1 LVGFLF
7 CPRRAD
13 DSDGGGNRWECIAEP
28 RDIGGDAG
36 GGRGMYQSGTR
47 RGAFPR
53 PSLRERK
60 KLQTRSAIINRAVE
74 LFNTQGFYNTSIDD
88 IADAADVSR
97 GTFFN
102 YFGYKEA
109 VIVEFGR
116 DLMIALTAQVDAQI
130 AENISAERIIYRIWL
145 EVRSLLEEHG
155 EAVVVLSHE
164 LLNPEVERA
173 VRAAQAFTLA
183 ELIEKVTATGQ
194 RAGRFRSSLNA
205 GQFGQLVANL
215 IVVSVATQYRT
226 NDMEAAD
233 AYMRQSL
240 NVIFHGAI
248 PEGVARKD
256 DWTK

>member
-1 LVGFLF
+1 
-7 CPRRAD
+7 
-13 DSDGGGNRWECIAEP
+13 
-28 RDIGGDAG
+28 
-36 GGRGMYQSGTR
+36 MYQTGAR

-60 KLQTRSAIINRAVE
+60 KLQTRGAIIAKAVE

-116 DLMIALTAQVDAQI
+116 DLVINLSAKVEEQLK
-130 AENISAERIIYRIWL
+130 ENVSAERILYRIWL
-145 EVRSLLEEHG
+145 DVRALLEEYG

-164 LLNPEVERA
+164 LLNPDVERA
-173 VRAAQAFTLA
+173 SRAAQAFTLA
-183 ELIEKVTATGQ
+183 ELIAKVAKHGQ
-194 RAGRFRSSLNA
+194 RSGRFRGTLDT

-233 AYMRQSL
+233 GYMRQSL
-240 NVIFHGAI
+240 NVIFHGAM
-248 PEGVARKD
+248 PDGVAKAN
-256 DWTK
+256 DWSNGK

>member
-1 LVGFLF
+1 
-7 CPRRAD
+7 
-13 DSDGGGNRWECIAEP
+13 
-28 RDIGGDAG
+28 
-36 GGRGMYQSGTR
+36 MYQTSAR

-116 DLMIALTAQVDAQI
+116 DLMINLTAQVEEQI
-130 AENISAERIIYRIWL
+130 KQEVSAERIIFRIWL

-164 LLNPEVERA
+164 LLNPDVERA

-183 ELIEKVTATGQ
+183 ELVAKVAKAGQ
-194 RAGRFRSSLNA
+194 QAGRFRSTLDA

-215 IVVSVATQYRT
+215 IIVSVATQYRT

-240 NVIFHGAI
+240 NVIFHGAM
-248 PEGVARKD
+248 PEGVARGDAWAK
-256 DWTK
+256 

>member
-1 LVGFLF
+1 MNQ
-7 CPRRAD
+7 P
-13 DSDGGGNRWECIAEP
+13 
-28 RDIGGDAG
+28 
-36 GGRGMYQSGTR
+36 GTR

-116 DLMIALTAQVDAQI
+116 DLMVALTRQVDEQI
-130 AENISAERIIYRIWL
+130 AANVGAERIIYRIWL
-145 EVRSLLEEHG
+145 AVRALLEEHG

-164 LLNPEVERA
+164 LLNPDVERA

-183 ELIEKVTATGQ
+183 ELVAKVATNGL
-194 RAGRFRSSLNA
+194 RASRFRSGLDA

-226 NDMEAAD
+226 NDMAAAD

-240 NVIFHGAI
+240 NVVFHCAM
-248 PEGVARKD
+248 PDGVSSGD
-256 DWTK
+256 DCMK

>member
-1 LVGFLF
+1 ME
-7 CPRRAD
+7 ASD
-13 DSDGGGNRWECIAEP
+13 DVYTPWPQRTG
-28 RDIGGDAG
+28 
-36 GGRGMYQSGTR
+36 
-47 RGAFPR
+47 FPR

-74 LFNTQGFYNTSIDD
+74 LFNSQGFYNTSIDD

-116 DLMIALTAQVDAQI
+116 DLMINLTTQVEEQLK
-130 AENISAERIIYRIWL
+130 ENVSAERIIYRIWL
-145 EVRSLLEEHG
+145 DVRSLLEEHG

-164 LLNPEVERA
+164 LLNPEIERA
-173 VRAAQAFTLA
+173 VRAAQAFALA
-183 ELIEKVTATGQ
+183 DLIAKVATNGQ
-194 RAGRFRSSLNA
+194 RAGRFRSSLDPA
-205 GQFGQLVANL
+205 QFGQLVANL

-240 NVIFHGAI
+240 NVIFHGAM
-248 PEGVARKD
+248 PEGVSRGD
-256 DWTK
+256 DWSK

>member
-1 LVGFLF
+1 MYATSA
-7 CPRRAD
+7 R
-13 DSDGGGNRWECIAEP
+13 GG
-28 RDIGGDAG
+28 
-36 GGRGMYQSGTR
+36 S
-47 RGAFPR
+47 FPR

-60 KLQTRSAIINRAVE
+60 KLQTRAVIINRAVE
-74 LFNTQGFYNTSIDD
+74 LFNTRGFYNTSIDD

-116 DLMIALTAQVDAQI
+116 DLMVDLTAQVDEQVE
-130 AENISAERIIYRIWL
+130 ENISADRIIYRIWL
-145 EVRSLLEEHG
+145 GVRSLLVEYG
-155 EAVVVLSHE
+155 EAIVVLSHE
-164 LLNPEVERA
+164 LLNPDVERA
-173 VRAAQAFTLA
+173 GRATQAFTLV
-183 ELIEKVTATGQ
+183 ELIAKVATIGQ
-194 RAGRFRSSLNA
+194 HAGRFRSNYDA

-248 PEGVARKD
+248 PEGVACGEEWAKD
-256 DWTK
+256 

>member
-1 LVGFLF
+1 VEASSGYRTTHEPPRAVGDDPEMEDQVYSLGR
-7 CPRRAD
+7 PRRA
-13 DSDGGGNRWECIAEP
+13 IL
-28 RDIGGDAG
+28 
-36 GGRGMYQSGTR
+36 
-47 RGAFPR
+47 R

-60 KLQTRSAIINRAVE
+60 KTQTRSAIINRAVE

-116 DLMIALTAQVDAQI
+116 DLMINLTTQVDTQI

-145 EVRSLLEEHG
+145 EVRSLLEEYG

-164 LLNPEVERA
+164 LLNPDVERA
-173 VRAAQAFTLA
+173 VRAAQAFTLT

-194 RAGRFRSSLNA
+194 RAGRFRSSLNP

-215 IVVSVATQYRT
+215 IAVSVARQYRT

-240 NVIFHGAI
+240 NVIFHGAM
-248 PEGVARKD
+248 PDGVAKAN
-256 DWTK
+256 DWAK

>member
-1 LVGFLF
+1 
-7 CPRRAD
+7 
-13 DSDGGGNRWECIAEP
+13 
-28 RDIGGDAG
+28 
-36 GGRGMYQSGTR
+36 MYQTDAR

-116 DLMIALTAQVDAQI
+116 DLMIDLTAQVEEQI
-130 AENISAERIIYRIWL
+130 KREVGAERIIFRIWL
-145 EVRSLLEEHG
+145 AVRALLEEHG

-164 LLNPEVERA
+164 LLNPDVERA

-183 ELIEKVTATGQ
+183 ELVAKVAKAGQ
-194 RAGRFRSSLNA
+194 QAGRFRSTLDA

-215 IVVSVATQYRT
+215 IIVSVATQYRT
-226 NDMEAAD
+226 NDLEAAD
-233 AYMRQSL
+233 GYMRQSL
-240 NVIFHGAI
+240 NVIFHGAM
-248 PEGVARKD
+248 PEGVARAD
-256 DWTK
+256 DWAK

>member
-1 LVGFLF
+1 
-7 CPRRAD
+7 
-13 DSDGGGNRWECIAEP
+13 
-28 RDIGGDAG
+28 
-36 GGRGMYQSGTR
+36 MYQTSAR

-60 KLQTRSAIINRAVE
+60 KLQTRAAIINRAVE
-74 LFNTQGFYNTSIDD
+74 LFNTQGFYHTSIDD

-116 DLMIALTAQVDAQI
+116 DLMINLTAQVEEQI
-130 AENISAERIIYRIWL
+130 KQEVSAERIIFRIWL

-164 LLNPEVERA
+164 LLNPDVERA

-183 ELIEKVTATGQ
+183 ELVAKVAKAGQ
-194 RAGRFRSSLNA
+194 QAGRFRSTLDA

-215 IVVSVATQYRT
+215 IIVSVATQYRT
-226 NDMEAAD
+226 NDLEAAD

-240 NVIFHGAI
+240 NVIFHGAM
-248 PEGVARKD
+248 PEGVARGD
-256 DWTK
+256 DWAK

>member
-1 LVGFLF
+1 M
-7 CPRRAD
+7 A
-13 DSDGGGNRWECIAEP
+13 
-28 RDIGGDAG
+28 RDLLRHPTSA
-36 GGRGMYQSGTR
+36 R

-116 DLMIALTAQVDAQI
+116 DLMINLTAQVEEQI
-130 AENISAERIIYRIWL
+130 KQEVSAERIIFRIWL

-164 LLNPEVERA
+164 LLNPDVERA

-183 ELIEKVTATGQ
+183 ELVAKVAKAGQ
-194 RAGRFRSSLNA
+194 QAGRFRSTLDA

-215 IVVSVATQYRT
+215 IIVSVATQYRT

-240 NVIFHGAI
+240 NVIFHGAM
-248 PEGVARKD
+248 PEGVARNGD
-256 DWTK
+256 DWAK

>member
-1 LVGFLF
+1 
-7 CPRRAD
+7 
-13 DSDGGGNRWECIAEP
+13 
-28 RDIGGDAG
+28 
-36 GGRGMYQSGTR
+36 MYQTGAR
-47 RGAFPR
+47 RGTFPR

-60 KLQTRSAIINRAVE
+60 KAQTRAAIINKAVE
-74 LFNTQGFYNTSIDD
+74 LFNTKGFYQTSIDD

-116 DLMIALTAQVDAQI
+116 DLMINLTAQVEEQLK
-130 AENISAERIIYRIWL
+130 ENVSAERILFRIWL
-145 EVRSLLEEHG
+145 EVRSLLEEYG

-173 VRAAQAFTLA
+173 SRAMQAFTLA
-183 ELIEKVTATGQ
+183 ELIGTVTKAGQ
-194 RAGRFRSSLNA
+194 QNGRFRSNLDTA
-205 GQFGQLVANL
+205 QFGQLLANL

-240 NVIFHGAI
+240 NVIFHGAM
-248 PEGVARKD
+248 PEGVSRAT
-256 DWTK
+256 DWSDR

>member
-1 LVGFLF
+1 MQQ
-7 CPRRAD
+7 
-13 DSDGGGNRWECIAEP
+13 
-28 RDIGGDAG
+28 IGA
-36 GGRGMYQSGTR
+36 R
-47 RGAFPR
+47 RGVLPR

-60 KLQTRSAIINRAVE
+60 KIQTRAAIIAKAVA

-116 DLMIALTAQVDAQI
+116 DLMIRLTEQVNVQLK
-130 AENISAERIIYRIWL
+130 ERVNAERIIYRIWL
-145 EVRSLLEEHG
+145 EVRSLLAEYG

-164 LLNPEVERA
+164 LLNPDVERSS
-173 VRAAQAFTLA
+173 RAAQAFTLS
-183 ELIEKVTATGQ
+183 ELIAKVTKAGQ
-194 RAGRFRSSLNA
+194 QAGRFRGAIDA

-226 NDMEAAD
+226 NDMAAAD
-233 AYMRQSL
+233 GYMRQSL
-240 NVIFHGAI
+240 NVIFHGAM
-248 PEGVARKD
+248 PEGVAKVNGWSD
-256 DWTK
+256 T

>member
-1 LVGFLF
+1 MNQ
-7 CPRRAD
+7 P
-13 DSDGGGNRWECIAEP
+13 
-28 RDIGGDAG
+28 
-36 GGRGMYQSGTR
+36 GTR

-116 DLMIALTAQVDAQI
+116 DLMIALTRQVDEQI
-130 AENISAERIIYRIWL
+130 AANVGAERIIYRIWL
-145 EVRSLLEEHG
+145 AVRALLEEHG

-164 LLNPEVERA
+164 LLNPDVERA

-183 ELIEKVTATGQ
+183 ELVAKVATNGL
-194 RAGRFRSSLNA
+194 RASRFRSGLDA

-240 NVIFHGAI
+240 NVVFHGAM
-248 PEGVARKD
+248 PDGVSRGD
-256 DWTK
+256 DWVK

>member
-1 LVGFLF
+1 
-7 CPRRAD
+7 
-13 DSDGGGNRWECIAEP
+13 
-28 RDIGGDAG
+28 
-36 GGRGMYQSGTR
+36 MYQTGAR

-60 KLQTRSAIINRAVE
+60 KLQTRAAIINKAVE

-116 DLMIALTAQVDAQI
+116 DLMINLTAQVEEQMK
-130 AENISAERIIYRIWL
+130 ESVSAERIIFRIWL
-145 EVRSLLEEHG
+145 EVRSLLEKFG

-164 LLNPEVERA
+164 LLNPDVERA
-173 VRAAQAFTLA
+173 SRAAQAFTLA
-183 ELIEKVTATGQ
+183 ELVASVTKAGQ
-194 RAGRFRSSLNA
+194 QSGRFRSSLDTA
-205 GQFGQLVANL
+205 QFGQLVANL

-226 NDMEAAD
+226 NDTDEAD
-233 AYMRQSL
+233 GYMRQSL
-240 NVIFHGAI
+240 NVIFHGAM
-248 PEGVARKD
+248 PDGVARAN
-256 DWTK
+256 DWSGR

>member
-1 LVGFLF
+1 
-7 CPRRAD
+7 
-13 DSDGGGNRWECIAEP
+13 
-28 RDIGGDAG
+28 
-36 GGRGMYQSGTR
+36 MYQTSAR

-60 KLQTRSAIINRAVE
+60 KLQTRAAIINRAVE

-116 DLMIALTAQVDAQI
+116 DLMIDLTAQVEEQI
-130 AENISAERIIYRIWL
+130 KREVGAERIIFRIWL

-164 LLNPEVERA
+164 LLNPDVERA

-183 ELIEKVTATGQ
+183 ELVAKVAKAGQ
-194 RAGRFRSSLNA
+194 QAGRFRSTLDA

-215 IVVSVATQYRT
+215 IIVSVATQYRT
-226 NDMEAAD
+226 NDLEAAD

-240 NVIFHGAI
+240 NVIFHGAM
-248 PEGVARKD
+248 PEGVARGD
-256 DWTK
+256 DWAK

>member
-1 LVGFLF
+1 
-7 CPRRAD
+7 
-13 DSDGGGNRWECIAEP
+13 
-28 RDIGGDAG
+28 
-36 GGRGMYQSGTR
+36 MYQTGTR
-47 RGAFPR
+47 RGTFPR

-60 KLQTRSAIINRAVE
+60 KMQTRSAIIGRAVE
-74 LFNTQGFYNTSIDD
+74 LFNSQGFYNTSIDD

-116 DLMIALTAQVDAQI
+116 DLMINLTAQVEERI
-130 AENISAERIIYRIWL
+130 KENISAERIIYRIWL
-145 EVRSLLEEHG
+145 EVRALLEEHG

-183 ELIEKVTATGQ
+183 DLIAKVATTGQ
-194 RAGRFRSSLNA
+194 RAGRFRSSLDA
-205 GQFGQLVANL
+205 AQFGQLVANL
-215 IVVSVATQYRT
+215 IIVSVATQYRT

-240 NVIFHGAI
+240 NVIFHGAM
-248 PEGVARKD
+248 PDGVSRGD
-256 DWTK
+256 DWAK

>member
-1 LVGFLF
+1 
-7 CPRRAD
+7 
-13 DSDGGGNRWECIAEP
+13 
-28 RDIGGDAG
+28 
-36 GGRGMYQSGTR
+36 MYQTSAR

-116 DLMIALTAQVDAQI
+116 DLMINLTAQVEEQI
-130 AENISAERIIYRIWL
+130 KQEVSAERIIFRIWL

-164 LLNPEVERA
+164 LLNPDVERA

-183 ELIEKVTATGQ
+183 ELVAKVAKAGQ
-194 RAGRFRSSLNA
+194 QAGRFRSTLDA

-215 IVVSVATQYRT
+215 IIVSVATQYRT

-233 AYMRQSL
+233 GYMRQSL
-240 NVIFHGAI
+240 NVIFHGAM
-248 PEGVARKD
+248 PEGVARGDAWAK
-256 DWTK
+256 

>member
-1 LVGFLF
+1 MKISAAYRTTHNPG
-7 CPRRAD
+7 A
-13 DSDGGGNRWECIAEP
+13 
-28 RDIGGDAG
+28 GGDTIDM
-36 GGRGMYQSGTR
+36 RGKVHTPFPQRGT
-47 RGAFPR
+47 FPR

-60 KLQTRSAIINRAVE
+60 KLQTRSAIIGRAVE

-116 DLMIALTAQVDAQI
+116 DLIIALTEHADEQI
-130 AENISAERIIYRIWL
+130 AANVPAERIIYRVWL
-145 EVRSLLEEHG
+145 EVRELLEEHG

-183 ELIEKVTATGQ
+183 ELIAKVATNGQ
-194 RAGRFRSSLNA
+194 RSGRFRTSLDA

-240 NVIFHGAI
+240 NVIFHGAM
-248 PEGVARKD
+248 PRGVTKAN
-256 DWTK
+256 DWTQ

>member
-1 LVGFLF
+1 
-7 CPRRAD
+7 
-13 DSDGGGNRWECIAEP
+13 
-28 RDIGGDAG
+28 
-36 GGRGMYQSGTR
+36 MYTTGTR
-47 RGAFPR
+47 RGTFPR

-60 KLQTRSAIINRAVE
+60 KLQTRSAIIGRAVE
-74 LFNTQGFYNTSIDD
+74 LFNAQGFYNTSIDD

-116 DLMIALTAQVDAQI
+116 DLMINLTEQVDEQI
-130 AENISAERIIYRIWL
+130 QENVSAERIIYRIWL
-145 EVRSLLEEHG
+145 DVRAFLEEYG

-173 VRAAQAFTLA
+173 VRAAQAFTLT
-183 ELIEKVTATGQ
+183 ELIAKVAATGQ
-194 RAGRFRSSLNA
+194 RSGRFRSSLDPD
-205 GQFGQLVANL
+205 QFGQLVANL

-226 NDMEAAD
+226 NDMAAAD

-240 NVIFHGAI
+240 NVIFHGAM
-248 PEGVARKD
+248 PDGVSRGD
-256 DWTK
+256 DWSK

>member
-1 LVGFLF
+1 
-7 CPRRAD
+7 
-13 DSDGGGNRWECIAEP
+13 
-28 RDIGGDAG
+28 
-36 GGRGMYQSGTR
+36 MYQPNTR

-60 KLQTRSAIINRAVE
+60 KLQTRSAIIGRAVE

-116 DLMIALTAQVDAQI
+116 DLMIALTAQVDEQI
-130 AENISAERIIYRIWL
+130 AANVTAERIIYRIWL

-164 LLNPEVERA
+164 LLNPDVERA
-173 VRAAQAFTLA
+173 VRAAQAFTLT
-183 ELIEKVTATGQ
+183 ELVAKVATNGQ
-194 RAGRFRSSLNA
+194 RASRFRSGLDA

-226 NDMEAAD
+226 NDTEAAD

-240 NVIFHGAI
+240 NVIFNGAM
-248 PEGVARKD
+248 PDGVARSN
-256 DWTK
+256 DWMK